1 MEEEEG
7 IGEVIVG
14 HWWGPS
20 GELGAVAAGSTVR
33 GELSPGERT
42 VKTRLARQIYL
53 SHPVTGMLVA
63 TLPND

>member
-1 MEEEEG
+1 MGEEEG

-42 VKTRLARQIYL
+42 VKTRLARL
-53 SHPVTGMLVA
+53 SISPIR
-63 TLPND
+63 